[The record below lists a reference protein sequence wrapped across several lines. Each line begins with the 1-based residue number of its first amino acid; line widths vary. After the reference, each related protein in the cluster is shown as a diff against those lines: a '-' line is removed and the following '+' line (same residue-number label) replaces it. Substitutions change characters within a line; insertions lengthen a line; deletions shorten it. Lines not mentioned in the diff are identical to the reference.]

1 MKTLDNE
8 NRVLLF
14 KLKDLGISYIQAYYE
29 GSGDSG
35 AIDDILY
42 VDNKKAIEESVD
54 FHELSTDNY
63 ISHRS
68 CGIDFEIDKNLDN
81 DIEDLVYGLTED
93 IEDWYNNDGGFGT
106 VNINVSTG
114 EYIINNNVRYT
125 QTHFYGHSG
134 SIV

>member
-14 KLKDLGISYIQAYYE
+14 KLKDLGIAYIQAYYE

-42 VDNKKAIEESVD
+42 VDNKKAIEENLD
-54 FHELSTDNY
+54 FDELSTDNY
-63 ISHRS
+63 ISGRE

-81 DIEDLVYGLTED
+81 NIEDLIYGLLENV
-93 IEDWYNNDGGFGT
+93 EDWYNNDGGFGT
-106 VNINVSTG
+106 VTINISTG
-114 EYIINNNVRYT
+114 EYFINNNVRYT
-125 QTHFYGHSG
+125 ETHFHGHSG
-134 SIV
+134 SII